1 MKKSSLKKVL
11 GIILFFTLLFTVLS
25 STVSARYQ
33 YIAILS
39 VGFQI
44 NSSGLAEFDGCV
56 DPSNSNT
63 KTDLTVELQKK
74 SGSTWNND
82 GSWSASGTGTNTIL
96 KSVGLY
102 VVHGTYRV
110 VVTAKVYSSS
120 SGALLE
126 TEDITSREV
135 TY

>member
-11 GIILFFTLLFTVLS
+11 GIILLLTLLFNVLS
-25 STVSARYQ
+25 TTVSARYQ
-33 YIAILS
+33 YIAILA
-39 VGFQI
+39 VGLQI
-44 NSSGLAEFDGCV
+44 SSSGLAEFDGYV
-56 DPSNSNT
+56 APSNSNT
-63 KTDLTVELQKK
+63 RTDLTVELQKK
-74 SGSTWNND
+74 SGSTWNKE
-82 GSWSASGTGTNTIL
+82 GSWSDSGTGTNSVL
-96 KSVGLY
+96 KSVSLY

-126 TEDITSREV
+126 SESITSREV